1 MFPFDAEVLA
11 SSYAL
16 YNAAVWPAQAVALAL
31 ALAAVWLAAAPRR
44 WSGPAVAAILAAG
57 WAWCGAV
64 FFLQHFAQLDFMAPI
79 YGGAFLLQ
87 ALLLLW
93 CMARRRF
100 VLSGASDAVT
110 AAALVLAFMA
120 VIGLPLVTGLGG
132 FGFASARIVGL
143 APDPTVLF
151 TLAMLLRVEGRW
163 RWLLMV
169 LPLSWCALAGAM
181 GWALG
186 VPEALT
192 VAALGLAALL
202 AALWA
207 RRPSA

>member
-1 MFPFDAEVLA
+1 VLA
-11 SSYAL
+11 SSYAF

-31 ALAAVWLAAAPRR
+31 ALAAIWLAAAPRA

-57 WAWCGAV
+57 WTWCGLV
-64 FFLQHFAQLDFMAPI
+64 FFLQHFARLDFMAPV

-93 CMARRRF
+93 WLFRRRF
-100 VLSGASDAVT
+100 VFTNASDGVT
-110 AAALVLAFMA
+110 AAAVALAFLSI
-120 VIGLPLVTGLGG
+120 VGLPLVTGLGG

-143 APDPTVLF
+143 APGPTVLF
-151 TLAMLLRVEGRW
+151 TLAMLLLVEGRG

-169 LPLSWCALAGAM
+169 LPLSWCALDGAT

-186 VPEALT
+186 VPEALA
-192 VAALGLAALL
+192 VAALGLAAPLVLL
-202 AALWA
+202 W
-207 RRPSA
+207 RRRFA

>member
-1 MFPFDAEVLA
+1 MLA

-16 YNAAVWPAQAVALAL
+16 YNAAVWPAQAVALVL
-31 ALAAVWLAAAPRR
+31 ALAAVWLAASPRS

-57 WAWCGAV
+57 WAWCGLV
-64 FFLQHFAQLDFMAPI
+64 FFLQHFARLDFMAPV
-79 YGGAFLLQ
+79 YGAAFLLQ

-93 CMARRRF
+93 CLARRRF
-100 VLSGASDAVT
+100 VFAGASDGVTVAAV
-110 AAALVLAFMA
+110 ALAFLA
-120 VIGLPLVTGLGG
+120 IVGLPLVTGLGG

-151 TLAMLLRVEGRW
+151 TLAMLLLVEGRG

-169 LPLSWCALAGAM
+169 LPLSWCALAGVT

-186 VPEALT
+186 VPEALV
-192 VAALGLAALL
+192 VAALGALAL
-202 AALWA
+202 AFVAWQA
-207 RRPSA
+207 RRAR